1 MSAQLKYKRVLLK
14 LSGEMFQSEKGWG
27 IDFNVAR
34 DMAREIAALRDRGAK
49 VAVVI
54 GAGNMFRGREVRN
67 KYLDRNTADYMG
79 MIATVINAMA
89 LRGTLQ
95 TFNMDAPILSAMHI
109 PQVAEPYT
117 IETAA
122 RLMSEDRVVLL
133 AGGTGNPYFTT
144 DTAVVLRAL
153 ELTADVVLK
162 ATKVD
167 GVYDKDPVKYP
178 SARKYD
184 ALTFQEALEK
194 RLKIMD
200 ATAFALC
207 ANNRLPIL
215 VFRFRRGA
223 LEKAVMGESIGTT
236 IHD

>member
-1 MSAQLKYKRVLLK
+1 MANTLKYKRVLLK
-14 LSGEMFQSEKGWG
+14 LSGEMFQGEKGWG

-34 DMAREIAALRDRGAK
+34 EMAREIATLRDRGAK

-89 LRGTLQ
+89 LRGTLAS
-95 TFNMDAPILSAMHI
+95 FEVEAPILSAIHI
-109 PQVAEPYT
+109 PQVADAYT
-117 IETAA
+117 IEAAA
-122 RLMSEDRVVLL
+122 RAMQAGQVVLL

-153 ELTADVVLK
+153 ELNADVVLK

-184 ALTFQEALEK
+184 SLTFQEALEK
-194 RLKIMD
+194 RLKVMD

-215 VFRFRRGA
+215 VFRFKRGA
-223 LEKAVMGESIGTT
+223 LEKVVMGETIGTT